1 MPIRHLEVNM
11 IFPSIDDLT
20 KGKYNRY
27 ELCIAVAKCARMIT
41 DEYVKERAIAEAME
55 QTNKES
61 GRAAYS
67 MIKREFRDEKAV
79 KCAINRLYAG
89 DFVILSGADAEAKR
103 QARAEHER
111 IMAEN
116 RAALEAAKAKEKI
129 DFSDDDDDDIFE
141 SDVDDDAVDAVVDDE
156 NDTDDDELSAAD
168 IDDADDADA
177 SDND

>member
-1 MPIRHLEVNM
+1 M

-141 SDVDDDAVDAVVDDE
+141 SDVDDDAVDAVVDD
-156 NDTDDDELSAAD
+156 DELSAAD
-168 IDDADDADA
+168 IDDIGDADA

>member
-1 MPIRHLEVNM
+1 M

-103 QARAEHER
+103 QARAEQER

-129 DFSDDDDDDIFE
+129 DFSDEDDDEVFE
-141 SDVDDDAVDAVVDDE
+141 SETDE
-156 NDTDDDELSAAD
+156 SDIGDELSAAD
-168 IDDADDADA
+168 IDDEADDDTDTDI

>member
-141 SDVDDDAVDAVVDDE
+141 SDVDDDAVDAVVDD
-156 NDTDDDELSAAD
+156 DELSAAD
-168 IDDADDADA
+168 IDDIDDANA

>member
-1 MPIRHLEVNM
+1 M

-103 QARAEHER
+103 QARAEQER

-129 DFSDDDDDDIFE
+129 DFSDEDDDEVFE
-141 SDVDDDAVDAVVDDE
+141 SETDE
-156 NDTDDDELSAAD
+156 SDIGDELSAAD
-168 IDDADDADA
+168 IDDEADDDTDTDV

>member
-141 SDVDDDAVDAVVDDE
+141 SDVDDDAVDAVVDD
-156 NDTDDDELSAAD
+156 DELSAAD
-168 IDDADDADA
+168 IDDIDDA

>member
-141 SDVDDDAVDAVVDDE
+141 SDVDDDAVDAVVDD
-156 NDTDDDELSAAD
+156 DELSAAD
-168 IDDADDADA
+168 IDDIDDADA